1 MKQVLLLSKYT
12 RLGASTRLRTMQF
25 IPNLENAGYVV
36 IQQSLFDDDYLKKI
50 YTRQKV
56 SPLHLLELFF
66 KRVFCLLKVRSY
78 DIVWIEYELL
88 PYVPAWFEKLI
99 KLFCVKYVVDYD
111 DAIFHNYDLSSNKV
125 IRSLLGNKIDNV
137 MANATAVVAGNDYLA
152 NRARIA
158 GAKTILKIPTVIDL
172 NRYPMINRH
181 ANDNLVIG
189 WIGSP
194 STQKYIL
201 QFAEVFSELAKNHD
215 FTLKL
220 VGASNEIAEQLPNIK
235 VEVLSWKEELEVDY
249 IRSFDIGIMPLNDGP
264 WEKGKCGYKL
274 IQYMACSIPVVASP
288 VGVNSRIVA
297 DNHCGLLASTL
308 DEFIA
313 SLNSLLMDKKLR
325 SVMGKAGRKA
335 VENQYSVQAQSS
347 VLISLFNY
355 ITGNDK

>member
-1 MKQVLLLSKYT
+1 MKKVLLLSKYT

-25 IPNLENAGYVV
+25 IPSLENTGYVV
-36 IQQSLFDDDYLKKI
+36 IQQSLFDDDYLNKI
-50 YTRQKV
+50 YTKQKV
-56 SPLHLLELFF
+56 SQLHLLKLFL
-66 KRVFCLLKVRSY
+66 KRVFYLLKVRSC

-99 KLFCVKYVVDYD
+99 KLFGVKYVVDYD

-125 IRSLLGNKIDNV
+125 IRSLLGKKIDNV
-137 MANATAVVAGNDYLA
+137 MVNSTAVVAGNDYLA
-152 NRARIA
+152 NRARVA

-172 NRYPMINRH
+172 NRYPIIKRH
-181 ANDNLVIG
+181 INDNLVIG

-194 STQKYIL
+194 ATQKYIV
-201 QFAEVFSELAKNHD
+201 QFADVFSELAKVHD

-220 VGASNEIAEQLPNIK
+220 VGASSEITEKLPNIK

-288 VGVNSRIVA
+288 VGVNCRIVA
-297 DNHCGLLASTL
+297 DNHCGLLASTH
-308 DEFIA
+308 EQFIA
-313 SLNSLLMDKKLR
+313 SLNSLLTDKKLR

-355 ITGNDK
+355 IIGNNK